1 MFTII
6 IDRSRA
12 RALGERERDR
22 QTDRQTDRERQRQT
36 DRQTDTQRWGER
48 ETDRQPERQ
57 RQTDSVIER
66 ERERETDTDRQT
78 GGDRQRQREREGGEE
93 EEGDDEGRGKQNTLV
108 TPEEI
113 QLSETSLFSL
123 RGFSLGK
130 QVVFC
135 FGSSPAGKHP
145 TICSFSAR
153 PNWPPWAGPNRWA
166 LQEPD
171 SGER

>member
-1 MFTII
+1 M
-6 IDRSRA
+6 R
-12 RALGERERDR
+12 ERER
-22 QTDRQTDRERQRQT
+22 QTDRDRET
-36 DRQTDTQRWGER
+36 
-48 ETDRQPERQ
+48 ETD
-57 RQTDSVIER
+57 
-66 ERERETDTDRQT
+66 
-78 GGDRQRQREREGGEE
+78 RQRERERGE

-113 QLSETSLFSL
+113 QLSETSLFSH

-153 PNWPPWAGPNRWA
+153 PNWPPWAGLNRWA

-171 SGER
+171 RGER